1 MENTAPHQEGI
12 NSMDINPA
20 LDIDDLLNKSKKV
33 GEGIADYK
41 NRRVEKNHSFVGSNN
56 LSSDQNETFSQVDLE
71 NCPIDFK
78 GVGALNSLLYENSN
92 LKSEEIRNTI
102 KAISEDQVRSHILRI
117 QKELSLLGKC
127 LNQMDYKYL
136 SLKTS
141 YASKDL
147 DQILEV
153 FKKKHLH

>member
-1 MENTAPHQEGI
+1 MENGVFGEGSKV
-12 NSMDINPA
+12 SMSSESV
-20 LDIDDLLNKSKKV
+20 LDVEDLIKKSLRA
-33 GEGIADYK
+33 GEGIASYKKQLPKNGRHVEISEDY
-41 NRRVEKNHSFVGSNN
+41 EM
-56 LSSDQNETFSQVDLE
+56 DL
-71 NCPIDFK
+71 N
-78 GVGALNSLLYENSN
+78 GVSELNALLYESEN
-92 LKSEEIRNTI
+92 LDAEELRNTI
-102 KAISEDQVRSHILRI
+102 KNISENHLKLHISKI

-136 SLKTS
+136 ALKAT

>member
-1 MENTAPHQEGI
+1 MEGGMVEAGNNIPMSTE
-12 NSMDINPA
+12 SV
-20 LDIDDLLNKSKKV
+20 LDVEDLIKKSLKA
-33 GEGIADYK
+33 GEGIASYRTQLPK
-41 NRRVEKNHSFVGSNN
+41 NSH
-56 LSSDQNETFSQVDLE
+56 TYSQSEISKEDH
-71 NCPIDFK
+71 PIDLN
-78 GVGALNSLLYENSN
+78 GVSDLNTLMYESEN
-92 LKSEEIRNTI
+92 LDIKEVRNKIKKVSEN
-102 KAISEDQVRSHILRI
+102 QVKSHIIKI

-136 SLKTS
+136 ALKTA

>member
-1 MENTAPHQEGI
+1 MEGGMIEAGSNIPMSSE
-12 NSMDINPA
+12 SV
-20 LDIDDLLNKSKKV
+20 LDVEDLIKKSLKA
-33 GEGIADYK
+33 GEGIASYK
-41 NRRVEKNHSFVGSNN
+41 NQFPKNSHTYSQSEKIKEEH
-56 LSSDQNETFSQVDLE
+56 
-71 NCPIDFK
+71 PIDLN
-78 GVGALNSLLYENSN
+78 GVSDLNTLMYESEN
-92 LKSEEIRNTI
+92 LDIEEVRNTI
-102 KAISEDQVRSHILRI
+102 KKVSENQVKSHIVKI

-136 SLKTS
+136 ALKAA